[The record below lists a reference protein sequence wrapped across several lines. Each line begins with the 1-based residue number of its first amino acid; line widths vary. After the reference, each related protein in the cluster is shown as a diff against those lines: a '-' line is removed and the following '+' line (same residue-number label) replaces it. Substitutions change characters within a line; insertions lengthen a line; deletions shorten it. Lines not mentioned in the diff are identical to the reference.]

1 MITLLNKN
9 KLFLYCLV
17 VIISSSFFASL
28 IQTSFGKVDVK
39 LMNLKTPDGQ
49 NLVYDLYKPSIATE
63 NDKQPF
69 IVVVPGF
76 QRSKEALSNIA
87 IELSRRGYV
96 VALIDPYAQGMSSS
110 SLSRL
115 AATTQGY
122 GMFALVDYA
131 YAENFS
137 FVDIN
142 KIGSTGHSM
151 GGNAAIRGADYFG
164 KEAIKSGKKSK
175 LDSVYIS
182 GYVLTLREN
191 ILRDSKSNMGVSYA
205 LYDEGAFRNDLQGW
219 DAGNMKIAP
228 ESLRTVNSVLPKD
241 KKVTEVELGK
251 YYGERSNN
259 TLRVIFNEELLHPF
273 QPYNK
278 EATKNQL
285 DYFDKV
291 FGAPISI
298 NSNNQIWQYKEL
310 FTLINMIVSLLMLIP
325 IAKLFLSLSFYKD
338 IVKDIPASLPEQT
351 SKSKMIFWSV
361 FFLSALIACISFI
374 PMVDVAKI
382 LFYESANRE
391 LTWFF
396 PQRMNN
402 SVMLWA
408 AFNGSIG
415 LVIFFISYYFFG
427 RHHGVNTNS
436 WGLQIN
442 KVELFKTLA
451 LPVALIFLVL
461 GSIFA
466 GIATP
471 TEAAAIGAFG
481 ALLIALINRKVNL
494 HFLKETS
501 EKTAIV
507 STMIFTILIG
517 ASIFS
522 LIFRGVGGD
531 ELIDLIFN
539 SLPGGSFTAL
549 IFVLVIIFLLGFIL
563 DFIEICYVIVPLVA
577 PPLLMMGFDPVW
589 LAILFAINLQ
599 TSFLTP
605 PFGFS
610 LFYLRGVADE
620 NIQTKEIYIGVIP
633 FIGLQLTVLLIV
645 VIFPDLIL

>member
-182 GYVLTLREN
+182 GYVLTLQEN

-228 ESLRTVNSVLPKD
+228 ESLRTVNSILPKD
-241 KKVTEVELGK
+241 KKVTEIELGK

-361 FFLSALIACISFI
+361 FFISALIACISFI

-442 KVELFKTLA
+442 KVELFKTIMLGLSIFICYYLILYFVYFLFHVDYRFWFMGVRIFQPEMLLVLVMYFPLFFIFFFSNSLRVNGA
-451 LPVALIFLVL
+451 MRFKNQSEWKSRLIAGFANSLGLMMIIIIQYVTFASTGTVFWTTNWLSVNLLFGIVPMMFILPYFNRVFFQLTGRVYLGPIVTCLIFIMIL
-461 GSIFA
+461 
-466 GIATP
+466 
-471 TEAAAIGAFG
+471 
-481 ALLIALINRKVNL
+481 
-494 HFLKETS
+494 
-501 EKTAIV
+501 
-507 STMIFTILIG
+507 STNT
-517 ASIFS
+517 
-522 LIFRGVGGD
+522 VVY
-531 ELIDLIFN
+531 
-539 SLPGGSFTAL
+539 LPL
-549 IFVLVIIFLLGFIL
+549 
-563 DFIEICYVIVPLVA
+563 
-577 PPLLMMGFDPVW
+577 
-589 LAILFAINLQ
+589 
-599 TSFLTP
+599 
-605 PFGFS
+605 
-610 LFYLRGVADE
+610 
-620 NIQTKEIYIGVIP
+620 
-633 FIGLQLTVLLIV
+633 
-645 VIFPDLIL
+645 

>member
-17 VIISSSFFASL
+17 VIILSSFFASL

-325 IAKLFLSLSFYKD
+325 IAKLFLSLSFFKD

-442 KVELFKTLA
+442 KVELFKTIMLGLSIFICYYLILYFVYFLFHVDYRFWFMGVRIFQPEMLLVLVMYFPLFFIFFFSNSLRVNGA
-451 LPVALIFLVL
+451 MRFKNQSEWKSRLIAGFANSLGLMMIIIIQYVTFAWTGTVFWTTNWLSVNLLFGIVPMMFILPYFNRIFFQLTGRVYLGPIVTCLIFIMIL
-461 GSIFA
+461 
-466 GIATP
+466 
-471 TEAAAIGAFG
+471 
-481 ALLIALINRKVNL
+481 
-494 HFLKETS
+494 
-501 EKTAIV
+501 
-507 STMIFTILIG
+507 STNT
-517 ASIFS
+517 
-522 LIFRGVGGD
+522 VVY
-531 ELIDLIFN
+531 
-539 SLPGGSFTAL
+539 LPL
-549 IFVLVIIFLLGFIL
+549 
-563 DFIEICYVIVPLVA
+563 
-577 PPLLMMGFDPVW
+577 
-589 LAILFAINLQ
+589 
-599 TSFLTP
+599 
-605 PFGFS
+605 
-610 LFYLRGVADE
+610 
-620 NIQTKEIYIGVIP
+620 
-633 FIGLQLTVLLIV
+633 
-645 VIFPDLIL
+645 